1 MLGDALR
8 TFELDERDIDPDDED
23 PFEEHLSMAACAIRS
38 SFHATHGHS
47 PAELV
52 FGRNM
57 FLPVNKPVDWEKIR
71 ERKQRAIAKSN
82 LRENAKR
89 TDHTCQKG
97 DWITVKRPGI
107 IRKLSIPREGPFQV
121 IKHHNNGTVSYEVEP
136 FKEDR
141 VNIRRIAPYKWRNPP
156 P

>member
-1 MLGDALR
+1 
-8 TFELDERDIDPDDED
+8 
-23 PFEEHLSMAACAIRS
+23 
-38 SFHATHGHS
+38 
-47 PAELV
+47 
-52 FGRNM
+52 M
-57 FLPVNKPVDWEKIR
+57 FLPVHNAVDWEKIR

-89 TDHTCQKG
+89 IYHTYQKG

-121 IKHHNNGTVSYEVEP
+121 IKHHNNGTVSYESEP

-141 VNIRRIAPYKWRNPP
+141 VNIRRISPCKWRNPP

>member
-1 MLGDALR
+1 MSNRRVIRCLQHRQLSRKTARTASTSTAGSALR
-8 TFELDERDIDPDDED
+8 TFELDEKDIDPDDED

-89 TDHTCQKG
+89 TDHTYQKG
-97 DWITVKRPGI
+97 DWITVKLL
-107 IRKLSIPREGPFQV
+107 K
-121 IKHHNNGTVSYEVEP
+121 
-136 FKEDR
+136 
-141 VNIRRIAPYKWRNPP
+141 
-156 P
+156 

>member
-1 MLGDALR
+1 
-8 TFELDERDIDPDDED
+8 
-23 PFEEHLSMAACAIRS
+23 
-38 SFHATHGHS
+38 
-47 PAELV
+47 
-52 FGRNM
+52 M

-89 TDHTCQKG
+89 IDHTYQKG

-121 IKHHNNGTVSYEVEP
+121 IKHHNNGTVSYESEP

-141 VNIRRIAPYKWRNPP
+141 VNIRRIAPCKWRNLPLEAVP
-156 P
+156 VGTG